1 MGDPLPRFD
10 QVIRSRSYCYVWPMT
25 QFALAVQ
32 MRRLRRVVDVGRKPG
47 FGAATVD
54 SSG

>member
-1 MGDPLPRFD
+1 
-10 QVIRSRSYCYVWPMT
+10 MT
-25 QFALAVQ
+25 PFALAVQ
-32 MRRLRRVVDVGRKPG
+32 MRRLRRVVADVGREPG

>member
-1 MGDPLPRFD
+1 
-10 QVIRSRSYCYVWPMT
+10 MT

-32 MRRLRRVVDVGRKPG
+32 MRRRRVVADVGREPG

-54 SSG
+54 TSG